1 MESEASPKRRF
12 RDFGIRTLSAVIM
25 GAAMLAAVLFGG
37 LVWLAAAFAVIAVLA
52 TSEFYAMSRRER
64 RLPNELFGLIAAAA
78 LPFAAALWGA
88 QGLTAVIAILTLASL
103 GWHLVFRQVRL
114 SDTAITVFGA
124 VYVGFA
130 LSHIVLIRALDAGTI
145 FVLATIVSV
154 WVNDVFAYLVGS
166 SIGRHKLAPK
176 ISPNKTWEGFI
187 AGTFF
192 TTAVWVGVY
201 FVTDSGLALGHL
213 VLIGVLASA
222 AAVIG
227 DLAESRIKREVG
239 IKDSGA
245 ALPGHGGFLDR
256 FDSFLLVAV
265 VVFYALEFLGA
276 L

>member
-1 MESEASPKRRF
+1 
-12 RDFGIRTLSAVIM
+12 
-25 GAAMLAAVLFGG
+25 
-37 LVWLAAAFAVIAVLA
+37 
-52 TSEFYAMSRRER
+52 
-64 RLPNELFGLIAAAA
+64 
-78 LPFAAALWGA
+78 
-88 QGLTAVIAILTLASL
+88 VIAILTLASL